1 MKKTKHCLR
10 LLLLLSLCITL
21 TACGFVDYILYDD
34 ADTHVEFE
42 DALDEYLAKIKEI
55 AYPEEF
61 REEERRE
68 LTAALLDAEN
78 QLREC
83 QTVEELE
90 EVYNKHY
97 DIIMAIP
104 TELSFVLDGMLDELY
119 GHVSLDDYRQAE
131 QKIIKELIAK
141 YESAL
146 KSTRLLA
153 DAEKLF
159 REFEAEIFE
168 LKTDAVY
175 LAEEL
180 VVMKKE
186 YGSYYGKN
194 VNYALYR
201 QEQRDTIDSL
211 TESFKSDLEAAE
223 NTKTATALYTAY
235 VSAIEALP
243 TDSSLFN
250 AEKSA
255 LISNWT
261 EKLNSFALKYSLSAD
276 TQIAAALQAMSG
288 FTDIESINRKGASLI
303 ISLCEGLGETALED
317 MRDAAKIYVDNAV
330 ERALYRPTEYY
341 ELYKAK
347 DDLNTELDAAQTT
360 TDILNI
366 LELVN
371 SSFADIPTDRQLTQ
385 QEQLSLLEDLENN
398 YDGKILVLPDMTK
411 ASSYDELA
419 KIIDIYAFYQTSSN
433 SFLRNTFRV
442 ELNFPFRAAQWE
454 INEVYWYCELIR
466 SGAGITGYI
475 EDNSNCFVITLIPYD
490 IASVS
495 NTDTPIQVSRYNSLV
510 EYGGRKTFLA
520 KRLPTFNDFPYL
532 TKYSGKEVAG
542 VWNTQQ
548 LWYALEHEYIPLTKP
563 NSPAER
569 ALVRAKEILREIICE
584 GMSDEEKIFAIFSWF
599 GENMSYD
606 HAYNKYLY
614 PADREH
620 FPDELAATLNSFHA
634 EGALFDNLSVC
645 CAFAKSYLILLRL
658 EGIEAYRVFIHS
670 YTENAIDNLGKEG
683 YGSHAILAIRMSDG
697 KFYYSDPEQ
706 AYLHTDERF
715 VKYHQLAV
723 SPDLHWPYDD
733 GWTNMYKD
741 FVFGTDVN
749 SLMSEKLTYNGKS
762 IFVDTEEELNAILD
776 DFAAESGKN
785 IQVSVFCYSG
795 TDFSPLGIISNDGR
809 FDYITFSFGG
819 LTEYIIFK

>member
-1 MKKTKHCLR
+1 M
-10 LLLLLSLCITL
+10 LLALCITL

-34 ADTHVEFE
+34 ADAQAEFE
-42 DALDEYLAKIKEI
+42 VALDEYLEKIKEI
-55 AYPEEF
+55 AHTEEF

-68 LTAALLDAEN
+68 FAAALLDAEN
-78 QLREC
+78 ELREC
-83 QTVEELE
+83 KTVDELE
-90 EVYNKHY
+90 EVYKKHY

-104 TELSFVLDGMLDELY
+104 TELSFLLDGMLEELHGY
-119 GHVSLDDYRQAE
+119 VSLDNYRQAE
-131 QKIIKELIAK
+131 QKIIKELISE
-141 YESAL
+141 YEDLLRSR
-146 KSTRLLA
+146 RLLA
-153 DAEKLF
+153 DAQKLF

-180 VVMKKE
+180 VVLKKE
-186 YGSYYGKN
+186 YISYYGKN
-194 VNYALYR
+194 INYAVYR
-201 QEQRDTIDSL
+201 QEQRNTIDSL
-211 TESFKSDLEAAE
+211 TEAFKSDLEAAE
-223 NTKTATALYTAY
+223 NAKAATDIYIAY
-235 VSAIEALP
+235 VNAIEALP
-243 TDSSLFN
+243 TDLSLFE

-255 LISNWT
+255 LISSWT
-261 EKLNSFALKYSLSAD
+261 EKLGAFNSKYSLSAD
-276 TQIAAALQAMSG
+276 AQIAYVIQNMGGA
-288 FTDIESINRKGASLI
+288 TETEEINRAGALLI
-303 ISLCEGLGETALED
+303 ISLCDGLSGLDIEDLRAAAEIYAENAVNRADYRPSEQNGITATANFLK
-317 MRDAAKIYVDNAV
+317 AKINAAETV
-330 ERALYRPTEYY
+330 SEISDIIDTVSSAFSNIKTNATLTSDE
-341 ELYKAK
+341 ELAF
-347 DDLNTELDAAQTT
+347 LQ
-360 TDILNI
+360 
-366 LELVN
+366 
-371 SSFADIPTDRQLTQ
+371 
-385 QEQLSLLEDLENN
+385 SLHNRYGN
-398 YDGKILVLPDMTK
+398 KILKLPESMTK
-411 ASSYDELA
+411 ASSYEELA
-419 KIIDIYAFYQTSSN
+419 KIIDIYAFYQLSGSE
-433 SFLRNTFRV
+433 FLCGTFRV

-475 EDNSNCFVITLIPYD
+475 EENSNCFVITLIPYN

-495 NTDTPIQVSRYNSLV
+495 NTDKPIQVNRYESLV
-510 EYGGRKTFLA
+510 EYGGKSTLTRRSA
-520 KRLPTFNDFPYL
+520 SFNAFPYL
-532 TKYSGKEVAG
+532 TKYKGNEVAG

-548 LWYALEHEYIPLTKP
+548 LWYALEHEYIPLTV
-563 NSPAER
+563 SGSVAER
-569 ALVRAKEILREIICE
+569 ALDRAKEILREIVYE
-584 GMSDEEKIFAIFSWF
+584 GMTDEEKVFAIFSWF
-599 GENMSYD
+599 GENMAYD
-606 HAYNKYLY
+606 HDYNKFLY
-614 PADREH
+614 PTDREH

-733 GWTNMYKD
+733 GWTNMYQD

-762 IFVDTEEELNAILD
+762 IFIDTEEELNAILD
-776 DFAAESGKN
+776 DFAAESEKN
-785 IQVSVFCYSG
+785 IQVSIFCYKG
-795 TDFSPLGIISNDGR
+795 TDFSPIGIISNDDR
-809 FDYITFSFGG
+809 FDYTTFSFGG